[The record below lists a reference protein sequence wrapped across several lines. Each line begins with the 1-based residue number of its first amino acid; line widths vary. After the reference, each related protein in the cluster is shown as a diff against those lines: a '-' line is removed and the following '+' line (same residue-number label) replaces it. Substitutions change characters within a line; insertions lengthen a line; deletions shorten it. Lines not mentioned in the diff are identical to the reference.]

1 MTAAPGSPSDDLP
14 DVLAVGTTDVRT
26 AFVSLSARADDGRDA
41 EYIEWHSTDHRP
53 EQYRLAGMRHA
64 QRLVS
69 TPACRA
75 ARAAET
81 PRYTAVDHVM
91 TYLFGGGADLAA
103 FAALGAALRLGGRMP
118 VRLPSVELA
127 VFGLAG
133 IRAAPRVLVGADVVP
148 WRPATGVY
156 LLIEERGSARDA
168 PSPVELAA
176 VDGVAGVWW
185 YDGQQGPQPFD
196 TDHRGL
202 RLAQLFLDDDPVV
215 VAERLRGPLA
225 TRWADDDAVP
235 LLAAPFHTVDAGD
248 HGRHVP

>member
-1 MTAAPGSPSDDLP
+1 MTAASGRPSDDLP
-14 DVLAVGTTDVRT
+14 DVLAIGTTDVRT
-26 AFVSLSARADDGRDA
+26 AFVSLSARAEDGRDA

-81 PRYTAVDHVM
+81 PRYAAVDHVM
-91 TYLFGGGADLAA
+91 TYLFGDGADLAA
-103 FAALGAALRLGGRMP
+103 FAALGAALRHGGRMP
-118 VRLPSVELA
+118 IRLPSVELA

-156 LLIEERGSARDA
+156 LLIEEQGPTVRAS
-168 PSPVELAA
+168 SPAELAD
-176 VDGVAGVWW
+176 VDGVAGAWW
-185 YDGQQGPQPFD
+185 YEGQQGPQPFG

-202 RLAQLFLDDDPVV
+202 RLVQLFLDDDPVV

-235 LLAAPFHTVDAGD
+235 LFAAPFHTVDDGD